1 MNNQK
6 EQPKQ
11 VVATKDQRVKAL
23 LKIAKSLK
31 ENEGAKEKEI
41 KFDEN
46 VFGEND
52 KQWLLTTWKKKRN
65 CFG

>member
-11 VVATKDQRVKAL
+11 VVATKEQRVQAL

-31 ENEGAKEKEI
+31 EKEA
-41 KFDEN
+41 
-46 VFGEND
+46 
-52 KQWLLTTWKKKRN
+52 QKKKK
-65 CFG
+65 

>member
-52 KQWLLTTWKKKRN
+52 KQ
-65 CFG
+65 